1 MQMKINRLE
10 YSEIT
15 HFITKVICKEVTMK
29 NKLNVLYFNIFLMFL
44 GISIVIPVL
53 PTILHDLNLNGSDL
67 GVLVAVF
74 ALFQMIASPF
84 GGRFADKFGKKI
96 IIIIGLLLFSIS
108 EFIFAVG
115 DSFTVL
121 LLSRMLG
128 GISAA
133 FVMPGVNGM
142 IGDLSTHESRAKN
155 FSYMSAVINTGFI
168 VGPGVGGFL
177 AEISH
182 RAPFYFAGG
191 LGIVAL
197 LFSIFLLK
205 EATDDD
211 VEEAYRKPKVKEPFP
226 YKLFVVPVII
236 MLILSYGLASTETM
250 FSLYTAEKVGFEP
263 KDISIAITGGAIVG
277 VIFQLFLFEKLVG
290 KIGEIKLTL
299 YSLIYSVI
307 ILGVF
312 LVASNYL
319 AVMLVSFVIFIGFDL
334 IRPSMTNYFSKL
346 AGNNQGTAGGLNS
359 ASTSV
364 GNLIGPLV
372 AGVVFDI
379 NINFPLYV
387 AMAFFVVAAV
397 IVFFYRPDKL
407 KF

>member
-1 MQMKINRLE
+1 MN
-10 YSEIT
+10 
-15 HFITKVICKEVTMK
+15 

-53 PTILHDLNLNGSDL
+53 PTILHDLDLNGSDL
-67 GVLVAVF
+67 GMLVAVF
-74 ALFQMIASPF
+74 AMFQMIASPF

-108 EFIFAVG
+108 EFIFAMG
-115 DSFTVL
+115 NSFSIL
-121 LLSRMLG
+121 LVSRVLG

-142 IGDLSTHESRAKN
+142 IGDLSTSENRAKN

-182 RAPFYFAGG
+182 RMPFYFAGA
-191 LGIVAL
+191 LGIIAL
-197 LFSIFLLK
+197 LFSVFLLK
-205 EATDDD
+205 VASDDD
-211 VEEAYRKPKVKEPFP
+211 TNETARPKVKEPFP

-299 YSLIYSVI
+299 FSLIYSVL
-307 ILGVF
+307 ILGAFVY
-312 LVASNYL
+312 ASHYIT
-319 AVMLVSFVIFIGFDL
+319 VMLVSFVIFIGFDL

-359 ASTSV
+359 AATSV

-372 AGVVFDI
+372 AGAAFDI
-379 NINFPLYV
+379 KIDFPLYI
-387 AMAFFVVAAV
+387 AMAFFIIASIIIA
-397 IVFFYRPDKL
+397 FYRPDKL

>member
-1 MQMKINRLE
+1 
-10 YSEIT
+10 
-15 HFITKVICKEVTMK
+15 MK
-29 NKLNVLYFNIFLMFL
+29 NKLNILYFNIFLMFL

-53 PTILHDLNLNGSDL
+53 PTILYDLDLNGSDL
-67 GVLVAVF
+67 GLLVAVF

-115 DSFTVL
+115 NTFSIL
-121 LLSRMLG
+121 LLSRVLG

-142 IGDLSTHESRAKN
+142 IGDLSTAENRARN

-168 VGPGVGGFL
+168 IGPGVGGFL

-182 RAPFYFAGG
+182 RMPFYFAGV
-191 LGIVAL
+191 LGIIAL
-197 LFSIFLLK
+197 LFSIILLK
-205 EATDDD
+205 EEKEVED
-211 VEEAYRKPKVKEPFP
+211 VDKPKVKEPFP
-226 YKLFVVPVII
+226 YKLFIVPVVV
-236 MLILSYGLASTETM
+236 MLILSYGLSSTETM

-277 VIFQLFLFEKLVG
+277 VIFQLFLFERIVG
-290 KIGEIKLTL
+290 RIGEIRLTL
-299 YSLIYSVI
+299 FSLIYSVI
-307 ILGVF
+307 VLFAFIF
-312 LVASNYL
+312 ASSYL
-319 AVMLVSFVIFIGFDL
+319 SVMLVSFIIFIGFDL

-346 AGNNQGTAGGLNS
+346 AGKNQGTAGGLNS
-359 ASTSV
+359 AATSV
-364 GNLIGPLV
+364 GNLVGPLV

-379 NINFPLYV
+379 DINFPMYV
-387 AMAFFVVAAV
+387 AIGFFVFAAV
-397 IVFFYRPDKL
+397 ILVFYRPDKL

>member
-1 MQMKINRLE
+1 MN
-10 YSEIT
+10 S
-15 HFITKVICKEVTMK
+15 
-29 NKLNVLYFNIFLMFL
+29 KLNVLYFNIFLMFL

-53 PTILHDLNLNGSDL
+53 PTILYDLDLNGSDL

-108 EFIFAVG
+108 EFIFAMG
-115 DSFTVL
+115 DTFSIL
-121 LLSRMLG
+121 LLSRVLG

-142 IGDLSTHESRAKN
+142 IGDLSTSEDRAKN

-182 RAPFYFAGG
+182 RMPFYFAGG
-191 LGIVAL
+191 LGIIAL

-205 EATDDD
+205 EASEDDST
-211 VEEAYRKPKVKEPFP
+211 ETQKTKVKEPFP
-226 YKLFVVPVII
+226 YKLFVVPIII

-299 YSLIYSVI
+299 FSLIYSVL
-307 ILGVF
+307 ILGAF
-312 LVASNYL
+312 LIASKYIT
-319 AVMLVSFVIFIGFDL
+319 VMLVSFVIFIGFDL

-359 ASTSV
+359 AATSV

-372 AGVVFDI
+372 AGVAFDI
-379 NINFPLYV
+379 NIEFPLII

-397 IVFFYRPDKL
+397 IIVFYKPN
-407 KF
+407 KFKF